1 MICVYLYIPMNIN
14 KLTLEVTIFS
24 LFFIISL
31 RENFKFFTLLKL
43 SGQFIFHLLYFFL
56 SFPSHMYVCIV
67 CVCARIVCVSLCM
80 FIWLEHRNIQLF
92 QSPPS
97 FLKTGSLTEPEI
109 RLVAYKTANL
119 HPLHHPALEFQP

>member
-67 CVCARIVCVSLCM
+67 CVCARIVCVQFVHVYMARAQEYSTL
-80 FIWLEHRNIQLF
+80 
-92 QSPPS
+92 
-97 FLKTGSLTEPEI
+97 
-109 RLVAYKTANL
+109 
-119 HPLHHPALEFQP
+119 PAPTFFP